1 MKTNETEF
9 ANQDEEISKGMD
21 YKDLWDSLREDA
33 KEDLG
38 IKRGW
43 LERYMRENNYDEVI
57 MLAGVLK
64 GTEAVIDTMDWLEEC
79 QRKEKKD
86 EQ

>member
-1 MKTNETEF
+1 MKNNETEF

-33 KEDLG
+33 KEDLE

>member
-1 MKTNETEF
+1 MKENETEI

-33 KEDLG
+33 KEDLE
-38 IKRGW
+38 IKRGR

-64 GTEAVIDTMDWLEEC
+64 GIEAVIDTMDWLEEC
-79 QRKEKKD
+79 QRKEEK
-86 EQ
+86 

>member
-1 MKTNETEF
+1 MSKVEI
-9 ANQDEEISKGMD
+9 ANQDEEISNGMD

-33 KEDLG
+33 KEDLE
-38 IKRGW
+38 IKRGR

-64 GTEAVIDTMDWLEEC
+64 GIEAVIDTMDWLEEC
-79 QRKEKKD
+79 QRKEKK
-86 EQ
+86 

>member
-1 MKTNETEF
+1 MNKVEI

-33 KEDLG
+33 KEDLE
-38 IKRGW
+38 IKRGR
-43 LERYMRENNYDEVI
+43 LEHYMRENNYDEVI

>member
-1 MKTNETEF
+1 MTNETEF
-9 ANQDEEISKGMD
+9 ANQDEEISNGMD

-33 KEDLG
+33 KEDLE
-38 IKRGW
+38 IKRGR

-64 GTEAVIDTMDWLEEC
+64 GIEAVIDTMDWLEEC
-79 QRKEKKD
+79 QRKEKK
-86 EQ
+86 

>member
-1 MKTNETEF
+1 MNQNETEF

-33 KEDLG
+33 KEDLE
-38 IKRGW
+38 IKRDR
-43 LERYMRENNYDEVI
+43 LERYLHENNYDEVI

-64 GTEAVIDTMDWLEEC
+64 GIEAVIDTMDWLEEC
-79 QRKEKKD
+79 QRKEKGND
-86 EQ
+86 